1 MSEYRPARQPELE
14 AALAS
19 GRAPVNLYV
28 FIRASQKHV
37 LYAKAGEEIP
47 DDKKANLRKLG
58 IGELFVPKGE
68 EMAAAGSG
76 TATPAKVLNEPA
88 FESESLTAAA
98 GEGLKKVY
106 RDLLLTG
113 IGDKGK
119 VSNAVAKMADAIL
132 DAIAPEAK
140 DVRSSVIKN
149 LRNVHLMNDSAA
161 ITCLAV
167 MCAVANEFRSRTAFQ
182 NLSHAALLMDSS
194 LADLEPWEMEVYY
207 KNRKELPA
215 HLWEKI
221 KNHPVRSQQVVATLP
236 IVNDTVNQLILLHH
250 ELNNGQG
257 YHRGIRTPNVLPLG
271 RVIAFAVDIYEHLKG
286 AELRGEKRTLE
297 QIVLGFEERGVDPHQ
312 RRHALGLVKNV
323 AVFLGLPFK

>member
-1 MSEYRPARQPELE
+1 MSEYRPARLPELE

-19 GRAPVNLYV
+19 GRAPVNMYV

-37 LYAKAGEEIP
+37 LYAKVGEEIP

-58 IGELFVPKGE
+58 VGELFVPKGE
-68 EMAAAGSG
+68 EMVVPGA
-76 TATPAKVLNEPA
+76 PPPVKVLEEPA

-113 IGDKGK
+113 VGDKGK

-194 LADLEPWEMEVYY
+194 LADLEPWEMETYY

-221 KNHPVRSQQVVATLP
+221 KNHPVRSQQIVATLP

-257 YHRGIRTPNVLPLG
+257 YHRGIRTPSVLPLG
-271 RVIAFAVDIYEHLKG
+271 RLLAFAVDVYEHLKG
-286 AELRGEKRTLE
+286 AELRGEKVKLE
-297 QIVLGFEERGVDPHQ
+297 QVVLGFEERSVDPHQ
-312 RRHALGLVKNV
+312 RRHSLALVKNV